1 MINLNIAQ
9 QRLINQNIVGN
20 LFERP
25 DEMVRCYSSTRLSRC
40 TMGYRTPHEEC
51 LRNLSSKP

>member
-25 DEMVRCYSSTRLSRC
+25 EDVVR
-40 TMGYRTPHEEC
+40 
-51 LRNLSSKP
+51 